1 MSTPGI
7 PSVDPRLV
15 AQLSGDFSAL
25 GQQMRHVGENL
36 AVLQAQLAS
45 VPRPQPQ
52 TQPQPQ
58 PQPQPAPQPMYRPP
72 VAQPAPAPP
81 PPAPAVPYRPA
92 PAPRPRV
99 VREPWWQRDG
109 MISRVLAVA
118 GVAVTLIGVV
128 MLLVLAA
135 QAGFFGP
142 ELRVVA
148 GGLFSAGLVVAGARV
163 FGRPGGRVGGIALA
177 ATGIA
182 GAYLDVV
189 AVAVVYHWLLPV
201 LAMVVALGIAGA
213 GVALAVRWGSQPLAL
228 LVVTGAAV
236 LAPVFTD
243 GITLTLIGFLFVIQV
258 ASFPAQ
264 LGRDWLYLAIARTCP
279 VVIAL
284 LIAIANT
291 GLDDRPER
299 FWLLAS
305 AALVAVFGLVSS
317 IILLRSNSHDVTA
330 TAMIVTTAVPTLVIG
345 HLFDRLGSTLIAL
358 ALAAAMFGAFA
369 VARSL
374 PNHAR
379 IALAGVGTLALLEAC
394 LIGSSEDL
402 APLVLLGVAALFL
415 TIGGQAESRIAYAV
429 GAVFTVVGG
438 FAFVITA
445 PPFVLVDEYSAL
457 DALGVTTVLSSLVL
471 AGTVFLFVWYA
482 HPLKLLSATAAQ
494 PWWVL
499 AGLVILYAVTTA
511 TVSAGTAVTG
521 TSAGFIA
528 GHCAATIAWM
538 AAATAALVFGL
549 ARRDYAHTALG
560 VGLGLT
566 AAALAKLFLFDLA
579 TLDGLFRVLAFLVVG
594 LLLLLAGTRYAR
606 EFAEREAG
614 RETPNGSVSAGSAE
628 R

>member
-52 TQPQPQ
+52 PQPV
-58 PQPQPAPQPMYRPP
+58 PQPMYRPP
-72 VAQPAPAPP
+72 VAQAAPAPP

-92 PAPRPRV
+92 PVPAPRPRV

-213 GVALAVRWGSQPLAL
+213 GVTLAVKWDSQPLAL

-236 LAPVFTD
+236 LAPVLTD

-284 LIAIANT
+284 VIAIANT
-291 GLDDRPER
+291 GLYDRPER

-305 AALVAVFGLVSS
+305 AALVALVGLVSS
-317 IILLRSNSHDVTA
+317 IILLRSNSRDVTA
-330 TAMIVTTAVPTLVIG
+330 TAMIVTTSLPTLVIG

-358 ALAAAMFGAFA
+358 ALAAAMFAAFA

-379 IALAGVGTLALLEAC
+379 IALAGVGTLALFEAC
-394 LIGSSEDL
+394 LLGSSEDL

-415 TIGGQAESRIAYAV
+415 TVGGQAESRIAYAV

-438 FAFVITA
+438 LAFAIAA
-445 PPFVLVDEYSAL
+445 PPFVLVDEYRAL
-457 DALGVTTVLSSLVL
+457 DALGVSTVLSSLVL

-482 HPLKLLSATAAQ
+482 HTLKLLSTADTQ

-511 TVSAGTAVTG
+511 TVSAGTALTG

-614 RETPNGSVSAGSAE
+614 RGTPNGSVSAGSAE

>member
-52 TQPQPQ
+52 PQPV
-58 PQPQPAPQPMYRPP
+58 PQPMYRPP
-72 VAQPAPAPP
+72 VPQTAPAPP
-81 PPAPAVPYRPA
+81 PPAPAAPYRPA
-92 PAPRPRV
+92 PPPVPRPRV

-148 GGLFSAGLVVAGARV
+148 GGLFSVGLVVAGARV

-213 GVALAVRWGSQPLAL
+213 GVALAVRWDSQPLAL

-236 LAPVFTD
+236 LAPVLTD

-284 LIAIANT
+284 VIAIANT
-291 GLDDRPER
+291 GLYDRPER

-305 AALVAVFGLVSS
+305 AALVALVGLVSS
-317 IILLRSNSHDVTA
+317 IILLRSNSRDVTA

-358 ALAAAMFGAFA
+358 ALAAAMFAAFA

-394 LIGSSEDL
+394 LLGSSEDL
-402 APLVLLGVAALFL
+402 APLVLLGW
-415 TIGGQAESRIAYAV
+415 RHC
-429 GAVFTVVGG
+429 
-438 FAFVITA
+438 
-445 PPFVLVDEYSAL
+445 
-457 DALGVTTVLSSLVL
+457 SSPW
-471 AGTVFLFVWYA
+471 AGRRSHGSHTPSVPSSPSW
-482 HPLKLLSATAAQ
+482 
-494 PWWVL
+494 
-499 AGLVILYAVTTA
+499 AGLPSRSPRRRSSSSTSTA
-511 TVSAGTAVTG
+511 RS
-521 TSAGFIA
+521 
-528 GHCAATIAWM
+528 
-538 AAATAALVFGL
+538 
-549 ARRDYAHTALG
+549 
-560 VGLGLT
+560 
-566 AAALAKLFLFDLA
+566 
-579 TLDGLFRVLAFLVVG
+579 
-594 LLLLLAGTRYAR
+594 TRS
-606 EFAEREAG
+606 G
-614 RETPNGSVSAGSAE
+614 
-628 R
+628 